1 MKNLIN
7 NSNTISIDWN
17 LDEYGCLTVKGSI
30 PDFGGALM
38 DEAPWKDEKDNITSI
53 VVERGIEEIGRNA
66 FRDCINLE
74 KVFLPS
80 TLKKIH
86 SYAFKNCLKLVSIIT
101 DKSFQYVY
109 DKHEYDADQTIIFG
123 VEAFYNTPWI
133 ESKYPDFYSK
143 DNQLFLAHTHCKDL
157 VIPEGIKVLKSFCL
171 SYMEL
176 DSLILPSTLE
186 EIEDFAFFK
195 TTVKKPVVL
204 PKSVSKLADG
214 ALNTGFMIW
223 DEQPEL
229 LDLVESVSNAAK
241 DKSRCYPELF
251 KQYGITSQKLKGME
265 YMKQIKVVRKKPSL
279 NKASVLFNNTVDV
292 SGYLRLRRKDKWLIN
307 MIYNEDS
314 VIELMHGYYYDSDDD
329 WYRGFGIV
337 PCLDEDGLLDWWIDT
352 DFYEYEE
359 DFAQEYGI
367 QDGAALYRNH
377 QLTSIESKYR
387 EEWFLA
393 DMNVSGLDNIW
404 RQLIT
409 HWTCRY
415 PEFRVYTEDELRE
428 RKGKVEKY
436 VGLSIFARSR

>member
-1 MKNLIN
+1 MKNLMN
-7 NSNTISIDWN
+7 NSNTISIEWN
-17 LDEYGCLTVKGSI
+17 LDEHGCLTVKGII

-38 DEAPWKDEKDNITSI
+38 DEVPWKDEKDNITSI
-53 VVERGIEEIGRNA
+53 IVDRGIEEIGRNA

-80 TLKKIH
+80 TLQRIH
-86 SYAFKNCLKLVSIIT
+86 SYAFRNCLKLESIVT

-109 DKHEYDADQTIIFG
+109 DKHEYDLDQTIIFG

-133 ESKYPDFYSK
+133 ESKYPDFYFK
-143 DNQLFLAHTHCKDL
+143 DNQLFLAHAHSKNL

-186 EIEDFAFFK
+186 EIEDFAFFR
-195 TTVKKPVVL
+195 TTVKKKIVL
-204 PKSVSKLADG
+204 PKSVSKLGDG

-223 DEQPEL
+223 DEHPLL

-251 KQYGITSQKLKGME
+251 KQYSITAQKLKGLE
-265 YMKQIKVVRKKPSL
+265 YVKQIKVSRKKPPL
-279 NKASVLFNNTVDV
+279 NKTSVLFDNTVDV
-292 SGYLRLRRKDKWLIN
+292 SRYLRQKRKDTWLIN
-307 MIYNEDS
+307 MIFNEEFI
-314 VIELMHGYYYDSDDD
+314 IESMSAYYYDSYDC

-337 PCLDEDGLLDWWIDT
+337 PCLDEEGLLDWWTDV
-352 DFYEYEE
+352 DFYEYED

-367 QDGAALYRNH
+367 QDGATLYHSH
-377 QLTSIESKYR
+377 QLTSIENNYR

-393 DMNVSGLDNIW
+393 DMNVIGLDDLMSE
-404 RQLIT
+404 LIT
-409 HWTCRY
+409 HWMHLH
-415 PEFRVYTEDELRE
+415 PEFRVYTEDELGE
-428 RKGKVEKY
+428 KKGKVEQY